1 MVGGSI
7 AKGLGATVVGG
18 LAFFVVCVFGAM
30 LPGMSVLRDAA
41 LFAFFAIGIAQ
52 LFYVIPLLIWAYM
65 KGERSTAKGI
75 WIAAG
80 VTFLLNAAC
89 FGLIF
94 SGQSRF
100 AG

>member
-1 MVGGSI
+1 MGGSI
-7 AKGLGATVVGG
+7 AKGLGATVVGC

-41 LFAFFAIGIAQ
+41 LFAFFALGVAQ
-52 LFYVIPLLIWAYM
+52 LFYVIPLLIWAYK

-80 VTFLLNAAC
+80 VTLLLNAAC
-89 FGLIF
+89 FGLVF